1 MRNMLFKIL
10 KREITEKGRYD
21 KKKKEE
27 EKEEEEGDGAISLVF
42 SKMSTYIMY
51 IMQDLLLCRLCKL
64 MTVDDT

>member
-1 MRNMLFKIL
+1 MIRRRRMR
-10 KREITEKGRYD
+10 
-21 KKKKEE
+21 
-27 EKEEEEGDGAISLVF
+27 KEEEEGDGAISLVF

>member
-21 KKKKEE
+21 KKKKDE
-27 EKEEEEGDGAISLVF
+27 EEEEGDGAISLVS